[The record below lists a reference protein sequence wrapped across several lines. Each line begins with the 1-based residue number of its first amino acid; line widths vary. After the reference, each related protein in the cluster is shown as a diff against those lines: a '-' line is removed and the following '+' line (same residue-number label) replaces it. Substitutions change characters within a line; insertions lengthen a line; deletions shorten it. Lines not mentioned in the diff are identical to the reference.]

1 MISIIIPLYN
11 VEKYMNQ
18 CLQSVV
24 DQTYKDLE
32 IILVDDG
39 SPDQSGK
46 IADKW
51 AKKDTR
57 IKVIHQEN
65 GGLSNARNTGLANCH
80 GEYIMFIDSDDI
92 VSHDIC
98 QCLLDLLNKND
109 ANIAICEAD
118 HVFNHEPHFSLSS
131 QVKIYNKNDA
141 ICEMWYQRSFL
152 PSAWGK
158 LYDANI
164 FKNIR
169 FTEGIIFEDIDIM
182 HEAFYLADKIVY
194 TDAKL
199 YGYMHHEDSITTK
212 PFAKKDLI
220 ILDICQKLIDFSKDK
235 NIKLQ
240 KAAQAYMITGAM
252 RVYLNAPDQ
261 FKKEIEVAKKLIQQ
275 YGKQVLKD
283 SNIRKKTKYSLKIY
297 LYCRPLLKIIYKHI
311 NRWG

>member
-39 SPDQSGK
+39 SPDQSGA
-46 IADKW
+46 IADRW

-65 GGLSNARNTGLANCH
+65 GGLSNARNTGLDNCH

-92 VSHDIC
+92 VSNDIC

-109 ANIAICEAD
+109 AKIAICEAN
-118 HVFNHEPHFSLSS
+118 HVFNHEPHFSPSS
-131 QVKIYNKNDA
+131 TVKIYNKNDA

-158 LYDANI
+158 LYDVKI
-164 FKNIR
+164 FKNLR

-182 HEAFYLADKIVY
+182 HEAFYQADKIVY

-240 KAAQAYMITGAM
+240 KAAQAYMITGTM

-283 SNIRKKTKYSLKIY
+283 NNIRKKTKYSLILY
-297 LYCRPLLKIIYKHI
+297 LYFRPLLKIIYKRT

>member
-1 MISIIIPLYN
+1 
-11 VEKYMNQ
+11 MNQ

-39 SPDQSGK
+39 SPDQSGA
-46 IADKW
+46 IADRW
-51 AKKDTR
+51 AEKDTR

-65 GGLSNARNTGLANCH
+65 GGLSNARNTGLDNCH

-92 VSHDIC
+92 VSNDIC

-109 ANIAICEAD
+109 ANIAICEAN
-118 HVFNHEPHFSLSS
+118 HVFNHEPHFSPSS
-131 QVKIYNKNDA
+131 MVKIYNKNDA

-158 LYDANI
+158 LYDADI

-182 HEAFYLADKIVY
+182 HEAFYQADKIVY

-235 NIKLQ
+235 NMKLQ

-261 FKKEIEVAKKLIQQ
+261 LKKEIEVAKKLIKK

-283 SNIRKKTKYSLKIY
+283 NNIRKKTKYSLILY
-297 LYCRPLLKIIYKHI
+297 LYFRPLLKIIYKRT

>member
-11 VEKYMNQ
+11 VEKYMDQ

-24 DQTYKDLE
+24 DQTYKNLE

-39 SPDQSGK
+39 SPDQSGNK
-46 IADKW
+46 ADLWK
-51 AKKDTR
+51 KKDKR
-57 IKVIHQEN
+57 IKVIHKEN
-65 GGLSNARNTGLANCH
+65 GGLSSARNAGLEICH
-80 GEYIMFIDSDDI
+80 GQYIMFIDSDDI
-92 VSHDIC
+92 VSIDLC
-98 QCLLDLLNKND
+98 QCLMELLDKNS

-118 HVFNHEPHFSLSS
+118 HVFENQPHFTNSS
-131 QVKIYNKNDA
+131 ETKIYDKDSA

-158 LYDANI
+158 LYDVKI
-164 FKNIR
+164 FKNLR

-182 HEAFYLADKIVY
+182 HEAFYQADKIVY

-235 NIKLQ
+235 NMKLQ

-261 FKKEIEVAKKLIQQ
+261 LKKEIEVAKKLIKK

-283 SNIRKKTKYSLKIY
+283 NNIRKKTKYSLILY
-297 LYCRPLLKIIYKHI
+297 LYFRPLLKIIYKRT

>member
-1 MISIIIPLYN
+1 MISIVIPLYN
-11 VEKYMNQ
+11 VEKYINQ
-18 CLQSVV
+18 CLHSVIN
-24 DQTYKDLE
+24 QTYKDLE

-39 SPDQSGK
+39 SPDQSGA

-51 AKKDTR
+51 AEKDDR

-65 GGLSNARNTGLANCH
+65 GGLSNARNTGLDNCH

-92 VSHDIC
+92 VSVDIC
-98 QCLLDLLNKND
+98 QCLLNLLNQND
-109 ANIAICEAD
+109 AQIAICEAD
-118 HVFNHEPHFSLSS
+118 HVFDNQIHFSHSS
-131 QVKIYNKNDA
+131 EIKIYNKNEA

-158 LYDANI
+158 LYDASI
-164 FKNIR
+164 FKDLR

-182 HEAFYLADKIVY
+182 HQVFYVADKIVY
-194 TDAKL
+194 TNSKL

-220 ILDICQKLIDFSKDK
+220 ILEICQKLIDFAKNK
-235 NIKLQ
+235 NIELQ

-252 RVYLNAPDQ
+252 RVYLNAPDR
-261 FKKEIEVAKKLIQQ
+261 FKKEINVAKKLISQ

-283 SNIRKKTKYSLKIY
+283 ENIRKKTRYSLMIY
-297 LYCRPLLKIIYKHI
+297 LYCRPLLKIIYKRI

>member
-11 VEKYMNQ
+11 VEKYMDQ

-24 DQTYKDLE
+24 DQTYKNLE

-39 SPDQSGK
+39 SPDQSGNK
-46 IADKW
+46 ADLWK
-51 AKKDTR
+51 KKDKR
-57 IKVIHQEN
+57 IKVIHKEN
-65 GGLSNARNTGLANCH
+65 GGLSSARNAGLEICQ
-80 GEYIMFIDSDDI
+80 GQYIMFIDSDDI
-92 VSHDIC
+92 VSIDLC
-98 QCLLDLLNKND
+98 QCLIELLDKNS

-118 HVFNHEPHFSLSS
+118 HVFNHEPHFFLSS

-182 HEAFYLADKIVY
+182 HEAFYQAKKIVY

-199 YGYMHHEDSITTK
+199 YGYMHHEGSITTK

-261 FKKEIEVAKKLIQQ
+261 FNKEIKTAEKLIKH
-275 YGKQVLKD
+275 YGKQALKD
-283 SNIRKKTKYSLKIY
+283 SNIRKKTKYSLMIY
-297 LYCRPLLKIIYKHI
+297 LYCRPLLKMIYKHI